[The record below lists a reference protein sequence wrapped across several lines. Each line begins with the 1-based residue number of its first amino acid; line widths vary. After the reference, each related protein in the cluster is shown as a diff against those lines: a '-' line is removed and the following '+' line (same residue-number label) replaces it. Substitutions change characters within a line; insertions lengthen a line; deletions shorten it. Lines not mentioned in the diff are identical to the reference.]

1 MCFIVNDLV
10 YNNVKYRVPP
20 PKEDCTGTNSR
31 DNSYTSYT
39 GGSSY
44 SYVKTSDVVIVLI
57 QITCKRSS
65 TLLFLTRTHTHNR
78 HTVYMYRCISRL
90 PRFLLDRIVLQI
102 MMSHRQPSVD
112 DLSLELMT
120 LVPGGPFSTNCT
132 DVVIPPEVLYI
143 GVKFRRW
150 SSLTKV
156 FLKTVTISPPSHS
169 QGLNENLFIVWLTT

>member
-65 TLLFLTRTHTHNR
+65 TLLFLTRAHTHNR

-143 GVKFRRW
+143 GVKFRR
-150 SSLTKV
+150 
-156 FLKTVTISPPSHS
+156 
-169 QGLNENLFIVWLTT
+169 

>member
-31 DNSYTSYT
+31 DNSYTR
-39 GGSSY
+39 
-44 SYVKTSDVVIVLI
+44 L
-57 QITCKRSS
+57 
-65 TLLFLTRTHTHNR
+65 
-78 HTVYMYRCISRL
+78 TVYMYRCISRL

-120 LVPGGPFSTNCT
+120 LVLPGGPFSTNCT

-143 GVKFRRW
+143 GVKFRR
-150 SSLTKV
+150 
-156 FLKTVTISPPSHS
+156 
-169 QGLNENLFIVWLTT
+169 

>member
-1 MCFIVNDLV
+1 MIHWGKYLSPGSNIVSHLP
-10 YNNVKYRVPP
+10 RRIAPVP
-20 PKEDCTGTNSR
+20 TVVT
-31 DNSYTSYT
+31 THT
-39 GGSSY
+39 Q
-44 SYVKTSDVVIVLI
+44 VTLVVIVLT

-120 LVPGGPFSTNCT
+120 LVLPGGPFSTNCT

-143 GVKFRRW
+143 GVKFRR
-150 SSLTKV
+150 
-156 FLKTVTISPPSHS
+156 
-169 QGLNENLFIVWLTT
+169 